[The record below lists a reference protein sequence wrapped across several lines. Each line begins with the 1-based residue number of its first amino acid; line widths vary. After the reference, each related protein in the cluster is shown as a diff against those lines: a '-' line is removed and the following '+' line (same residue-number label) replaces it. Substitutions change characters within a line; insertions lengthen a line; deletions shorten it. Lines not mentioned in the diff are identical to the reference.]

1 MTTGLRQAKRAALA
15 HQLATTTFDL
25 VRRDGFAQVTVE
37 DVVAAANVSRR
48 TFSNYYPCKE
58 AAVAAVVGQRVHA
71 ALDAWAP
78 PVEGD
83 VLSLIGHLVEH
94 QVDRGTLEVLGQ
106 VAELA
111 SVHPQLVPYVREA
124 QWQVWSAVGE
134 RVLAAIA
141 DPSPQDVE
149 TVHLA
154 VGALFGLVNARWA
167 AKRHA
172 SDGSLAP
179 LHSQVRAALARL
191 RAGLGAP

>member
-167 AKRHA
+167 ATRHA
-172 SDGSLAP
+172 SDESLAP

-191 RAGLGAP
+191 RAGLGAS